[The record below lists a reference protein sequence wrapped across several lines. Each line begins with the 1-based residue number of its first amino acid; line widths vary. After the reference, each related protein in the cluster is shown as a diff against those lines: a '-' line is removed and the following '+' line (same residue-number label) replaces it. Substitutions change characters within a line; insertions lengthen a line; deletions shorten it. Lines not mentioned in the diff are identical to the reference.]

1 MNNNLDFS
9 NLSEDQYFAKPFF
22 EFVLQDCPLSN
33 SDMSLIAKHSKLV
46 SFEKG
51 DLLQSTATESNYIYF
66 ILSGE
71 AISYFNDYNGKTT
84 IWFFHF
90 NKPESSVKNIFAVDY
105 KSFLSGAPS
114 TISIEALS
122 KLDAI
127 RFSKKDIKIIKQE
140 SSFFK
145 NWINLINERVLI
157 MVYDRLSTLLTLSAT
172 ERYQNLLK
180 EEPYLLNMFTSYHIA
195 SYIGIAPQSLSRI
208 KKNT

>member
-1 MNNNLDFS
+1 MTNTLDIS
-9 NLSEDQYFAKPFF
+9 NLFDDQLFAIPFF
-22 EFVLQDCPLSN
+22 KFVSQDCALDAA
-33 SDMSLIAKHSKLV
+33 DMSLITKNCKLV

-51 DLLQSTATESNYIYF
+51 DVLLNAGTECNYIYF

-71 AISYFNDYNGKTT
+71 AISYFNDHTGKTT

-90 NKPESSVKNIFAVDY
+90 NRPESYVKNIFAVDY

-122 KLDAI
+122 KLVAI
-127 RFSKKDIKIIKQE
+127 RFSKEDIKIIKQD

-145 NWINLINERVLI
+145 SWINLINERALI
-157 MVYDRLSTLLTLSAT
+157 MIYDRLSALLTLSAT
-172 ERYQNLLK
+172 ERYKNLLK

-195 SYIGIAPQSLSRI
+195 SYIDIAPPSLSRI
-208 KKNT
+208 RKKI